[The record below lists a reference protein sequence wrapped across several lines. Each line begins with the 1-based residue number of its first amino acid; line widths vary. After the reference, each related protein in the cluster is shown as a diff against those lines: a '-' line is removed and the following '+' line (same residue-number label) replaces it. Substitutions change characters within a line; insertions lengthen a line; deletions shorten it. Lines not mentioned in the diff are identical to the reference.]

1 MKKKLFVVA
10 VMMLAMAFVLAA
22 CAPATPAPTIA
33 APATAAPATQA
44 PAAATEAPMATEA
57 PTEAP
62 AAQVMAP
69 VDLVMWSQDQTNIE
83 DTVMSMFQAWAAT
96 NAPGSTLTITHY
108 ETEDLRTNF
117 QTAALAGTGPDF
129 MWTVNDHAGPFTA
142 AGLIQP
148 VDDLVDLS
156 VFVEPAVKAVEL
168 NGQHWGIPV
177 ENGNHLMLLY
187 NKSLIQTPPTTTDEL
202 VSMAQGFTGD
212 VQGFAYNE
220 NEPFWLAPWWGGYGG
235 SVFAADGVTPTLN
248 TDAMISAFTLVQN
261 FKFQDKILPA
271 ECDYNC
277 ADTLFKQGQVA
288 MIINGDWSLGDY
300 TTALGD
306 NLGVARIPDIT
317 GAGTPAPYTSG
328 KFFMLPLGLEGDKK
342 DAVLSFI
349 KYMTED
355 VQNQIEINVQ
365 FSRLP
370 ALTAALSDPSIANDP
385 ILAGSA
391 DQMKVGVPMPVVPQ
405 MRCVWDSIR
414 PNLEGVMGNSE
425 TPADAAAAAQTA
437 ADTCVADLG
446 S

>member
-10 VMMLAMAFVLAA
+10 VMMLAMAFILAA
-22 CAPATPAPTIA
+22 CAPATPTAEPT
-33 APATAAPATQA
+33 P
-44 PAAATEAPMATEA
+44 EAMGPI
-57 PTEAP
+57 
-62 AAQVMAP
+62 
-69 VDLVMWSQDQTNIE
+69 DLVMWSQDQTDVE
-83 DTVMSMFQAWAAT
+83 DAVQAKFQEWAAA

-108 ETEDLRTNF
+108 ETEELRTNF

-148 VDDLVDLS
+148 VDNLVDLS
-156 VFVEPAVKAVEL
+156 VFVDSAVSAVEL
-168 NGQHWGIPV
+168 NGQHWGVPA

-187 NKSLIQTPPTTTDEL
+187 NKSLIDTPPTTTDEL

-248 TDAMISAFTLVQN
+248 TDAMKSAFTLVQN
-261 FKFQDKILPA
+261 FKFQDNILPA

-277 ADTLFKQGQVA
+277 ADTLFKEGQVA

-300 TTALGD
+300 KTALGD

-328 KFFMLPLGLEGDKK
+328 KFFMLPKTLEGAKLN
-342 DAVLSFI
+342 AVMSFI
-349 KYMTED
+349 DFMTTD
-355 VQNQIEINVQ
+355 VQTQLDINLP

-370 ALTAALSDPSIANDP
+370 SLTAALADPTIAGDP
-385 ILAGSA
+385 ILAASA
-391 DQMKVGVPMPVVPQ
+391 DQMKVGTPMPVVPE

-425 TPADAAAAAQTA
+425 TPDDAAANSQTA
-437 ADTCVADLG
+437 AETCVKDLG
-446 S
+446 T